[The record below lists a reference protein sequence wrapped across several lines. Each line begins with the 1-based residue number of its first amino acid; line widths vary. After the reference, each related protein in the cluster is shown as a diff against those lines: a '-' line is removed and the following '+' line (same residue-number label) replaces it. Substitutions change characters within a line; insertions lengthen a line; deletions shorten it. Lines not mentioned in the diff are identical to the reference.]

1 MSATQAMTSVQDSV
15 TPETA
20 SPVLQKIVDE
30 QVDGNTGSFPF
41 LEHILPKEVGEDA
54 IWMGS
59 VGVLTGQLEAESWM
73 ANVQAEADKHDPVYS
88 R

>member
-1 MSATQAMTSVQDSV
+1 MTAVQGSV
-15 TPETA
+15 TEETA
-20 SPVLQKIVDE
+20 SPQLLKIVEE

-59 VGVLTGQLEAESWM
+59 VGVLTGQLDAESWM
-73 ANVQAEADKHDPVYS
+73 ANVEAEAQKHEPVFT